1 MSQQTWN
8 VTRDVWMIFIM
19 LHMQNLQNVCIA
31 NHFLLEN
38 LWKNIL
44 LNCLGGRTF
53 TTHLRAYVLSTKV
66 KKPWKQKTKIRV
78 YGESSFDDRVI
89 VVDENLNSH
98 KISKPNALHLIY
110 VSFFPSNFFFVLHQ
124 ANTCN
129 LALDNGSSTP
139 PFLSFIKHPFRTLFK
154 KQKKKPAYFPKNYTK
169 FCKICKHTTISG
181 SCGKILEIFF
191 LAKKK

>member
-1 MSQQTWN
+1 MFQQTWN
-8 VTRDVWMIFIM
+8 VTRDIWMIFIM
-19 LHMQNLQNVCIA
+19 LHMQNLQNVCIV

-44 LNCLGGRTF
+44 LNYHGGRTL
-53 TTHLRAYVLSTKV
+53 TTHLRAYVLSTKL

-78 YGESSFDDRVI
+78 YGESSFDDKV

-98 KISKPNALHLIY
+98 KISKLNALHLIY
-110 VSFFPSNFFFVLHQ
+110 VSLSPSKLFLVLHH

-129 LALDNGSSTP
+129 LALDNGSSTS
-139 PFLSFIKHPFRTLFK
+139 PFLSFIKHSLLHPLQKTEK
-154 KQKKKPAYFPKNYTK
+154 KTTYFPKIYTK
-169 FCKICKHTTISG
+169 LCKICKHITRLG
-181 SCGKILEIFF
+181 SCAKILEIFF